1 MGARGESAHSP
12 FSILYLRKRI
22 SQSSSLGLADMRLV
36 WNFNQFNM
44 TRTCW
49 QRERAS
55 SRICWS
61 FIFLDFEPGCRMD
74 QSDLSLQHFYFF
86 QINFDF
92 RYHLM
97 FSISLI
103 KIKMCAF
110 HSWSELP
117 SIRIRL
123 ALHKINFDWI
133 KFWFILVF
141 SFLLN
146 FRFNW

>member
-1 MGARGESAHSP
+1 MGARGESALSP

-22 SQSSSLGLADMRLV
+22 SQSSSRSLADMRLV

-49 QRERAS
+49 QRERVS

-61 FIFLDFEPGCRMD
+61 FNFLDFEPGCRMD
-74 QSDLSLQHFYFF
+74 QSDLSLQLFYFF

-92 RYHLM
+92 RYYLM

-146 FRFNW
+146 FRFN